1 MAARKKTTEEKNEQ
15 QAAAT
20 PAEQT
25 SEQAAPG
32 QEEGHGEDA
41 REQTPETVE
50 APEASADPEK
60 DVATQAPALESL
72 SALADRH
79 RVPSWQQAALCRFM
93 GWAEGKLVSDAEYRD
108 ALENLKRRR
117 LCGGRAR

>member
-1 MAARKKTTEEKNEQ
+1 MATKKMTTEEENEQ
-15 QAAAT
+15 RVAAT
-20 PAEQT
+20 ETEMEESHVEPAT
-25 SEQAAPG
+25 
-32 QEEGHGEDA
+32 
-41 REQTPETVE
+41 ETVE
-50 APEASADPEK
+50 KPEASAAPET
-60 DVATQAPALESL
+60 DVEAPAPESPQDAAGRATSELSSL
-72 SALADRH
+72 SELADRH

>member
-32 QEEGHGEDA
+32 QEEGHVEDA

-50 APEASADPEK
+50 TPTGTEK
-60 DVATQAPALESL
+60 DVAAPALESL
-72 SALADRH
+72 SVLADRH

-93 GWAEGKLVSDAEYRD
+93 GWAEGKMLTDDEYRA
-108 ALENLKRRR
+108 ALAGLTARH
-117 LCGGRAR
+117 LGGGRRK

>member
-1 MAARKKTTEEKNEQ
+1 MAARKKTTEEKNGQ

-32 QEEGHGEDA
+32 QEEGHVEDA

-50 APEASADPEK
+50 TPEAPAAPET
-60 DVATQAPALESL
+60 DVEALESL

>member
-15 QAAAT
+15 QVAAT
-20 PAEQT
+20 PT
-25 SEQAAPG
+25 EQAAPG
-32 QEEGHGEDA
+32 QEEGHVEDA

-50 APEASADPEK
+50 TPEAPAAPET
-60 DVATQAPALESL
+60 DVEALESL
-72 SALADRH
+72 SVLADRH

>member
-15 QAAAT
+15 PAAAT

-32 QEEGHGEDA
+32 QEESHVEDA

-50 APEASADPEK
+50 TPEAPADPET
-60 DVATQAPALESL
+60 DVETPALESL
-72 SALADRH
+72 FVLADRH

-93 GWAEGKLVSDAEYRD
+93 GWVDGKMVRD
-108 ALENLKRRR
+108 ADYREVLNSLKNRR
-117 LCGGRAR
+117 LGGGRMA

>member
-25 SEQAAPG
+25 SEQ
-32 QEEGHGEDA
+32 EEGHGEDA

-50 APEASADPEK
+50 TPEASADPET
-60 DVATQAPALESL
+60 DVEALESL
-72 SALADRH
+72 SVLADRH
-79 RVPSWQQAALCRFM
+79 RMPSWQQAALCRFM

>member
-20 PAEQT
+20 TAEQT
-25 SEQAAPG
+25 SEQTAPG
-32 QEEGHGEDA
+32 QEESHVEDA

-50 APEASADPEK
+50 TPEAPADPET
-60 DVATQAPALESL
+60 DVETPALESL

-79 RVPSWQQAALCRFM
+79 RVPSWQQAALCCFM

>member
-32 QEEGHGEDA
+32 QEEGHVEDA

-50 APEASADPEK
+50 TPEAPAAPET
-60 DVATQAPALESL
+60 DVEALESL
-72 SALADRH
+72 SVLADRH

-93 GWAEGKLVSDAEYRD
+93 GWEDGKMVSDAEYRE
-108 ALENLKRRR
+108 ALNSLKRRR
-117 LCGGRAR
+117 LGGGRMACGSR

>member
-1 MAARKKTTEEKNEQ
+1 MAARKKTTEEKNGQ
-15 QAAAT
+15 QAAVT

-50 APEASADPEK
+50 TPEAPAAPET
-60 DVATQAPALESL
+60 DVEALESL

>member
-25 SEQAAPG
+25 SEQAVPG
-32 QEEGHGEDA
+32 QEEGHVEDA

-50 APEASADPEK
+50 TPEAPAAPET
-60 DVATQAPALESL
+60 DVETPALESL
-72 SALADRH
+72 SVLADRH

-93 GWAEGKLVSDAEYRD
+93 GWEDGKMVRDAEYRE
-108 ALENLKRRR
+108 ALNSLKNRR
-117 LCGGRAR
+117 LGGGRMA

>member
-15 QAAAT
+15 QAAVT

-32 QEEGHGEDA
+32 QEEGHVEDA

-50 APEASADPEK
+50 TPEAPAGTEK
-60 DVATQAPALESL
+60 DVAAPALESL
-72 SALADRH
+72 FVLADRY

-93 GWAEGKLVSDAEYRD
+93 GWADGKMVRNAEYRE
-108 ALENLKRRR
+108 ALNSLEHRR
-117 LCGGRAR
+117 LGGGRMA

>member
-32 QEEGHGEDA
+32 QEEGHVEDA

-50 APEASADPEK
+50 TPEAPAAPET
-60 DVATQAPALESL
+60 DVEALESL
-72 SALADRH
+72 SVLADRH
-79 RVPSWQQAALCRFM
+79 RVPSWQQAALCRYM
-93 GWAEGKLVSDAEYRD
+93 GWEDGKMVSDAEYRE
-108 ALENLKRRR
+108 AQNSLNRRR
-117 LCGGRAR
+117 LGGGRMA

>member
-1 MAARKKTTEEKNEQ
+1 MATKKKTTEEKNEQ
-15 QAAAT
+15 QAAA
-20 PAEQT
+20 
-25 SEQAAPG
+25 
-32 QEEGHGEDA
+32 
-41 REQTPETVE
+41 PETVE
-50 APEASADPEK
+50 APEASADSET
-60 DVATQAPALESL
+60 DVASQTPALENL

>member
-15 QAAAT
+15 QVAAT
-20 PAEQT
+20 PT
-25 SEQAAPG
+25 EQAAPG
-32 QEEGHGEDA
+32 QEEGHVEDA

-50 APEASADPEK
+50 TPEAPAAPET
-60 DVATQAPALESL
+60 DVEALESL
-72 SALADRH
+72 SVLADRH

-117 LCGGRAR
+117 LCGGRVR